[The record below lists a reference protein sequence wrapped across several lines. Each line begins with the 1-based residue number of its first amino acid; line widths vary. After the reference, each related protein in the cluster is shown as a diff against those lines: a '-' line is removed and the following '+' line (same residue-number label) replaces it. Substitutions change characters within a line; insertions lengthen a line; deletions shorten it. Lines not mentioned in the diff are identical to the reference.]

1 MEFFLELFLEIIFYT
16 YFDFVQDFL
25 EEKRLKPWLK
35 YLLAVICFL
44 VTLGAVLL
52 VIIGIVFCAD
62 ETLDS
67 TVGTIMLIVGS
78 VVLLIHILLAVFPMP
93 SARRTGRRK
102 ERKTFRRRN
111 RRSLNPSFPI
121 GTGKKNNLKKQA
133 GSRKTCG
140 SLQVL

>member
-1 MEFFLELFLEIIFYT
+1 MEFFLELFLEIILYT
-16 YFDFVQDFL
+16 YFDFVQGFF

-78 VVLLIHILLAVFPMP
+78 VVLLIHILLAVF
-93 SARRTGRRK
+93 SHANRAENREE
-102 ERKTFRRRN
+102 EREEDVPQEK
-111 RRSLNPSFPI
+111 SEEPEPI
-121 GTGKKNNLKKQA
+121 VSHWDGEEK
-133 GSRKTCG
+133 
-140 SLQVL
+140 

>member
-16 YFDFVQDFL
+16 YFDFVQDFFYFL
-25 EEKRLKPWLK
+25 RLKPWLK

-78 VVLLIHILLAVFPMP
+78 VVLLIHILLAVF
-93 SARRTGRRK
+93 SHAIRAENREE
-102 ERKTFRRRN
+102 EREEDVPQEK
-111 RRSLNPSFPI
+111 SEEPEPI
-121 GTGKKNNLKKQA
+121 VSHWDGEEK
-133 GSRKTCG
+133 
-140 SLQVL
+140 

>member
-16 YFDFVQDFL
+16 YFDFVQGFF
-25 EEKRLKPWLK
+25 EEKSLKPWLK

-78 VVLLIHILLAVFPMP
+78 VVLLIHILLAVF
-93 SARRTGRRK
+93 SHAIRAENREE
-102 ERKTFRRRN
+102 EREEDVPQEK
-111 RRSLNPSFPI
+111 SEEPEPI
-121 GTGKKNNLKKQA
+121 VSHWDGEEK
-133 GSRKTCG
+133 
-140 SLQVL
+140 